1 MGAGGGLRARF
12 AGGGLRARVQ
22 FADAVCGR
30 QFAGGG
36 LRVRMQMGGGRLR
49 VRVGGNADFVSTSLT
64 KRHGYSSSLL
74 DSPLRP
80 SPVNSAPHLS
90 MRYSHIDEL

>member
-1 MGAGGGLRARF
+1 MARGWTGTWARVRFAGGSLRVRFAGGSLRMRF
-12 AGGGLRARVQ
+12 AGGG
-22 FADAVCGR
+22 
-30 QFAGGG
+30 GG
-36 LRVRMQMGGGRLR
+36 LR